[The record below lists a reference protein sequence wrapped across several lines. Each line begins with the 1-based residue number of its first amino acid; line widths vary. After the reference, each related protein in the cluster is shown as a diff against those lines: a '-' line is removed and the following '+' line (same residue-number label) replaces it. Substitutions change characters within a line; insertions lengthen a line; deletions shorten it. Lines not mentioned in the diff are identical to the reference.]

1 VGWGGVLVGLAWVRL
16 GYSARPPADAA
27 CVNAAMNDV
36 IMLPVE
42 LDRNAVGDIRAS
54 IDGARDGSTIL
65 LDGTLIRRVHTPGVQ
80 LLCALVLAAEGR
92 GASVTWTAVPP
103 VLVTYVNLLGI
114 GDVIHFHGRL
124 SHSLES
130 FE

>member
-1 VGWGGVLVGLAWVRL
+1 M
-16 GYSARPPADAA
+16 D
-27 CVNAAMNDV
+27 DV

-42 LDRNAVGDIRAS
+42 LDRIAVGDLRAS
-54 IDGARDGSTIL
+54 LEGARHGSSIM

-114 GDVIHFHGRL
+114 GDVIQFHGRVPR
-124 SHSLES
+124 SLDH